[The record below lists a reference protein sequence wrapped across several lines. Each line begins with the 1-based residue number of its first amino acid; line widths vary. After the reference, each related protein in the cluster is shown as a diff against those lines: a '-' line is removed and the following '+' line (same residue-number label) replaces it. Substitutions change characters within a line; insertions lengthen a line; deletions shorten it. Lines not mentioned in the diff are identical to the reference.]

1 MAALSMDL
9 RERILKAY
17 DRGDS
22 TREQVAERY
31 CVSVGMVKKLLAR
44 RKAGAGI
51 GHHYDRCGRKAV
63 IEEAHREVL
72 GLILIEK
79 PDLTLKQLREAVG
92 LACTLPAIHYVL
104 ADMGMTYKKR
114 LSTPA
119 SKADPMSSKGEVS
132 GSAAR
137 IRSIPHDSSSSTSR
151 RLKRT

>member
-1 MAALSMDL
+1 MDL

-31 CVSVGMVKKLLAR
+31 SVSLGMVKKLLAR
-44 RKAGAGI
+44 RKAGDEI
-51 GHHYDRCGRKAV
+51 GAHYDRCGRKPK

-72 GLILIEK
+72 SLILVEK
-79 PDLTLKQLREAVG
+79 PDLTLQQLREAVG
-92 LACTLPAIHYVL
+92 LDCTLPAIHYVL
-104 ADMGMTYKKR
+104 ADMGLTYKKR

-119 SKADPMSSKGEVS
+119 SKADQMSPKGGRN

-137 IRSIPHDSSSSTSR
+137 IRSIRRDSSSSTSR
-151 RLKRT
+151 RPKRI

>member
-1 MAALSMDL
+1 MDL

-22 TREQVAERY
+22 TREQVAARY
-31 CVSVGMVKKLLAR
+31 SVSVGMVKKLLAR

-51 GHHYDRCGRKAV
+51 GDHYDRCGRKPT

-72 GLILIEK
+72 SLILIER

-92 LACTLPAIHYVL
+92 LDCTLPAIHYVL
-104 ADMGMTYKKR
+104 VGMGLTYKKR

-119 SKADPMSSKGEVS
+119 SKSDRTSSKEDS
-132 GSAAR
+132 NGSVAR
-137 IRSIPHDSSSSTSR
+137 RRSIPRDLSSSTSQR
-151 RLKRT
+151 RKRT